1 MPSPI
6 PLPPETLLSA
16 ASSSTSAGDAGPILL
31 STHGDAWRSELLAR
45 RARDGQ
51 LVRLARGTY
60 CALETWLQAAPW
72 DRHLLAVVAH
82 ASSRNRDVVFCH
94 QTAAVLH
101 GLPAADTLN
110 VIHTRATS
118 RGGAGYSPA
127 RSPYLNPDAASR
139 LVGSLRAEGLRL
151 ARRTLPGLPATRAL
165 WNTPPSLFQ
174 AGPEFGV
181 VPVHLSDGRFIGHV
195 LADSVPWSCAAAFS
209 SGALIDTISMA
220 DYLLRHGPDE
230 FAAAAT
236 LIEDL
241 PLSAAARR
249 RAGLAM
255 SFADPRS
262 ESPKESVSRA
272 LIYQLGFDVPDL
284 QYQVLDADGRE
295 LARADFRWRRST
307 LRARSLLGEFDGL
320 MKYGAALAG
329 RNGREDALSR
339 EKKRELRL
347 ARLGYDVVRWIDSDL
362 KNPTAFGRMLADNGV
377 PLRQA

>member
-1 MPSPI
+1 M
-6 PLPPETLLSA
+6 
-16 ASSSTSAGDAGPILL
+16 
-31 STHGDAWRSELLAR
+31 
-45 RARDGQ
+45 
-51 LVRLARGTY
+51 
-60 CALETWLQAAPW
+60 
-72 DRHLLAVVAH
+72 
-82 ASSRNRDVVFCH
+82 
-94 QTAAVLH
+94 
-101 GLPAADTLN
+101 
-110 VIHTRATS
+110 
-118 RGGAGYSPA
+118 
-127 RSPYLNPDAASR
+127 
-139 LVGSLRAEGLRL
+139 
-151 ARRTLPGLPATRAL
+151 
-165 WNTPPSLFQ
+165 
-174 AGPEFGV
+174 
-181 VPVHLSDGRFIGHV
+181 HLSDGRFIGHV

-209 SGALIDTISMA
+209 SGALIDTVSMA